1 MLYAADFSCTD
12 RDQLSHCCFL
22 KYLFIIFRHVAEI
35 DIRFCTPVGANTLY
49 PPNVGLSIS
58 IATDPHLSSGTFGSS
73 HDIHIL
79 SGKTHGTNPNGR
91 HHSASSARASS
102 SVCLFLTTKRLCH
115 EKRRPKPPFPMNIE
129 STYYFFCLTYIL
141 QIHGSP
147 IFFSLTKS
155 SQWHLVPS
163 PFGWHGQ

>member
-163 PFGWHGQ
+163 PFG